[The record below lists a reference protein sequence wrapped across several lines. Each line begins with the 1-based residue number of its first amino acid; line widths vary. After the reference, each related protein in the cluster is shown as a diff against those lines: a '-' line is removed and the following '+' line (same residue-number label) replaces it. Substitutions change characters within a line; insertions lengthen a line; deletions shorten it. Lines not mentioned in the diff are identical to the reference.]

1 MPLDPMDAD
10 SKQFLHDQK
19 RFKRGLP
26 PEPFPFSRHP
36 KPAYASPATLPA
48 KTEVLK
54 VEDPRKRKMTPSKLR
69 RMQRHFDELGKVFT
83 PEPPT
88 REQRIKLLPQS
99 CCECDNGK
107 GNAGRV
113 LLPPDKGCFFKDKH
127 GLRWICHH
135 CIAKHNG
142 DSTTS
147 PGENRLHDMLDE
159 NKVKHTMR
167 AVIEGTEFDCHIPS
181 WNLIVEVDSWSAHH
195 TAAQKKKD
203 YHRNRIAK
211 ELKIH
216 LLRVKWNDR
225 DMLVKV
231 LRARPRGLAL
241 RRQSKRVEKRPYKKA
256 VPVTLLTALPNP
268 ARM

>member
-1 MPLDPMDAD
+1 MDTEL
-10 SKQFLHDQK
+10 KQFLHDK
-19 RFKRGLP
+19 ARFKQGLS

-36 KPAYASPATLPA
+36 KPAYASPDPLPA

-54 VEDPRKRKMTPSKLR
+54 VEAPRKRKMTPSQLRKLVAHLAKTGR
-69 RMQRHFDELGKVFT
+69 TYTG
-83 PEPPT
+83 PPPT
-88 REQRIKLLPQS
+88 REERIKLLPQR

-107 GNAGRV
+107 GNAGRL
-113 LLPPDKGCFFKDKH
+113 LLPPDTGCFFRDKQ
-127 GLRWICHH
+127 GLRWVCHH
-135 CIAKHNG
+135 CVNNQGK
-142 DSTTS
+142 SPTS
-147 PGENRLHDMLDE
+147 PGENHLRDLLKE
-159 NKVKHTMR
+159 NGVDFTMN
-167 AVIEGTEFDCHIPS
+167 ADIEGIEFDCHIPP

-211 ELKIH
+211 ELHIH

-241 RRQSKRVEKRPYKKA
+241 RRQSKRVEKRPYKKP
-256 VPVTLLTALPNP
+256 VPVEWLTTLPNP